1 LTPSRKPALSAWG
14 LNCDGEWEEEV
25 IPLFLLS
32 HLEAEFGVQYSLSH
46 WTMSNLKARAM
57 SQFS

>member
-1 LTPSRKPALSAWG
+1 MRISPLTSPPNSDLYTVNW
-14 LNCDGEWEEEV
+14 NIM